1 MPFQTRE
8 DTKRDFNGI
17 STYSIPT
24 SCPSCPTPLKYS
36 GSLDHLPYFEITP
49 IIGREYPTVKVTD
62 ILNAPNAEEQI
73 RDLAI
78 IISER
83 GVVFFRDQ
91 DDLNIRDQKR
101 FCDLLGKLSGRPE
114 ENGLHVHPIYRDAGN
129 LTMPDGTTDENMC
142 ATYLSTMNRSHLTVL
157 SYVINA
163 EAQKKIY
170 KTMSRP
176 GLDEPKDLSRE
187 WHSDSTFES
196 VPSDFSFLKMEETPP
211 HGGDTLWCSGYEIYD
226 RMSPSFRSYLE
237 TLTATCAQPV
247 FKSAATAGGYEIM
260 EPRGSPLNIGDTFAP
275 SHPVV
280 RTNRVT
286 GWKAIFAGVG
296 LHVTKINSVYSYE
309 DQMIREYVMRLI
321 TRNHDCI
328 ARMKWT
334 KNAAAIWNNSCVWH
348 AATVSAIYMCRGVTL
363 SKSVLILPQPD
374 THLVEGNRTG
384 VRASSI
390 GEVPYLDPKSMSRR
404 ESLGIPLI

>member
-1 MPFQTRE
+1 MPSATE
-8 DTKRDFNGI
+8 NDHSNGA
-17 STYSIPT
+17 SNHGIPT
-24 SCPSCPTPLKYS
+24 SCPSCPEPLKYS
-36 GSLDHLPYFEITP
+36 GTLDEYPYFEVMP
-49 IIGREYPTVKVTD
+49 IIGREYTTLKVTD
-62 ILNAPNAEEQI
+62 ILKAPNAEAQI

-91 DDLNIRDQKR
+91 DDLQIPDQKKL
-101 FCDLLGKLSGRPE
+101 CDLLGKLSGRPE
-114 ENGLHVHPIYRDAGN
+114 ENGLHGKPNCVSRLPADPDFAPVHPIYRDPGN
-129 LTMPDGTTDENMC
+129 LKLPDGTTDENI
-142 ATYLSTMNRSHLTVL
+142 
-157 SYVINA
+157 YVINS

-170 KTMSRP
+170 KTMAKRQ
-176 GLDEPKDLSRE
+176 LTEPKDLSRE
-187 WHSDSTFES
+187 WHSDSTFENA
-196 VPSDFSFLKMEETPP
+196 PSDFSFLKMEETPP

-226 RMSPSFRSYLE
+226 RISPPYRAFLE

-247 FKSAATAGGYEIM
+247 FRSAAAAGNYEVM
-260 EPRGSPLNIGDTFAP
+260 SPRGSPLNTGDEFAP

-296 LHVTKINSVYSYE
+296 LHVTKINGVYAYE
-309 DQMIREYVMRLI
+309 DQMIRDYIMRLI

-348 AATVSAIYMCRGVTL
+348 AAT
-363 SKSVLILPQPD
+363 PD
-374 THLVEGNRTG
+374 THLVNGNRTG

-390 GEVPYLDPKSMSRR
+390 GEVPYLDPQSKSRR
-404 ESLGIPLI
+404 EALGIPLI